1 MPDLL
6 AGMHILVLEDEFLIA
21 MDVEDLCR
29 DAGAAKVVVR
39 GGLDGL
45 DEEWLLDQGFDA
57 AILDLMLSGRSTIGL
72 ARILHSNGIPIVFAS
87 GHAAADEFSEF
98 PDLEVLAKPFAGS
111 DLVTAVSTA
120 AARRSGR
127 V

>member
-1 MPDLL
+1 MADLL
-6 AGMHILVLEDEFLIA
+6 SGMNILVLEDEFLIA

-29 DAGAAKVVVR
+29 DAGAEKVVVR
-39 GGLDGL
+39 GGLEGL
-45 DEEWLLDQGFDA
+45 DESWLLDQEFDA

-72 ARILHSNGIPIVFAS
+72 ARILHSNGVPIVFAS
-87 GHAAADEFSEF
+87 GHAAADEFAEF
-98 PDLEVLAKPFAGS
+98 PQLQVLAKPFAGAE
-111 DLVTAVSTA
+111 LVSAVSAA